1 MQSTTS
7 CRESGKDERSSV
19 EMAAGSLFPPASDR
33 VVGEQ
38 PLQPGRRHRPLRWI
52 VQANCDADAAAVNG
66 VSDAVAG
73 GSEVCGVR
81 MDSPRGTARR
91 PHFGIQNSDFD
102 EVFELFKHTRSPHS
116 KIPIPIIQENTKPAT
131 TTTRA
136 LNEHNS
142 TLSRI

>member
-1 MQSTTS
+1 
-7 CRESGKDERSSV
+7 
-19 EMAAGSLFPPASDR
+19 MAAGSLFPPASDR